1 MHFRRAATIIST
13 LVLAWASWLP
23 GFSQSNESAYTLLQL
38 DNRYGLSNSAV
49 NCLLQDSDGML
60 WIGTWDGLNRY
71 DGQEFHVF
79 NFGGSDAR
87 QGLISNIVRGLLED
101 RDHRIWISTVEGIS
115 RYDKLTGTFKHYFYG
130 TGRGQGI
137 GENGF
142 GLIADTNGRLF
153 ARTPTETV
161 MRYDARRDTFVSCK
175 LPELTGTL
183 SDLSI
188 DAVNRFWVRTEAG
201 EIAAYTLN
209 EDGFHLAHR
218 LPAAETSVSRLHLAN
233 GFLFLSDPKG
243 MLYRVDPGTFE
254 LEQVADLGSAV
265 SAITW
270 YGSRYY
276 VALATQG
283 LRTFDVSFAP
293 QPPAAGLQPLQG
305 MKIRGWAANGP
316 EQLLWVATDGNGF
329 VRVSQYNT
337 PFRTLSSSD
346 AFSRPPVR
354 AFAEISGDLWVG
366 TKGGGISILSDFA
379 PQNADN
385 VAWDNRLTGKL
396 ANQDVFTIVQGIQ
409 SDLVYIG
416 TDGSGLSIYDPRRK
430 RLANWTQ
437 LDGHADFPAF
447 GSVYAILEDP
457 DGTLWVGTSGYGL
470 LHLRV
475 VRSYHGDLHVE
486 FIEQYRYKTPNQG
499 LANDIVYSL
508 CFGRNDQLWV
518 ACRYGGLSLL
528 DKKSGH
534 IINFKAFT
542 YEGSLSNNDVLSLY
556 RDTHDRLWVGTSYGL
571 NWLSLTDI
579 TRGEPV
585 FQRITAAEGLPNNT
599 IHAIT
604 ADGFGHIWVSTNRG
618 LARIDPSSGQVV
630 QFQENDGL
638 HRAEFSD
645 GAVWKDPAGFL
656 YFGGIYGFS
665 YFHPQQIPQDTLL
678 PNAIIRSLQLGNRGL
693 NEGQYWV
700 LRPRKGM
707 EQQVT
712 LSRKDNYFSATV
724 HALSYLYADRCQFAW
739 MLEGHDKTW
748 QYDRSDGHI
757 SYSNIPPG
765 TYRLLIKWS
774 NGSGMWTEA
783 TPVMDVQ
790 VNPYWWQTW
799 PVTLSALLTLA
810 GVAYWWYIGRK
821 NKLKIQHRLQLE
833 RTLREKDEALHESQ
847 LSFFTNIAHELQT
860 PLTLLVGVAEQIENL
875 QGDPTPPRS
884 ARSQPLVALLKQQT
898 SRLTYLVHQL
908 LEFRKAQAGHLTAE
922 YQLQDVSALLSKLC
936 EVFKP
941 LSVRQQ
947 NTYELHIPDG
957 MQFAVDS
964 DKLEKIVFNLLSN
977 AFKHGGMFQ
986 HVTFTARTDVSLS
999 TLLLQV
1005 SNSGCRLAPEESE
1018 RIFEQFQ
1025 SRRSGVSGTYST
1037 GIGLA
1042 FTRELVGVLG
1052 GRIHASIEE
1061 GWIIFDVAL
1070 PIPAE
1075 GRPFHPAEINTSIAP
1090 IYTEMATPA
1099 THSLDSAAYN
1109 KVALLEK
1116 LTEAHKKSVL
1126 VVEDEQ
1132 EIRFL
1137 IREVL
1142 KTHYIVYEASD
1153 GIEAIGVLQQ
1163 HPPDLIISDVMM
1175 PGMDGL
1181 TLCDKV
1187 KNTPATC
1194 HIPFIILSAKGTLEQ
1209 RNEGYQVGADA
1220 YIAKPFHASHLLI
1233 RVKNL
1238 FEQQARLHKRFLQAD
1253 SIEGVIHTGNP
1264 EEERFLEPLVAQIM
1278 KHLEDPEL
1286 NATVLEE
1293 ALSMSRM
1300 QLYRKLKIISGMTP
1314 AEFIRHIRLKQ
1325 ATHLLATTTLTIN
1338 EIFYQTGFNNQ
1349 SYFFREFK
1357 KHYGCS
1363 PNEYRFRTQI
1373 NT

>member
-1 MHFRRAATIIST
+1 MHIRWVVTI
-13 LVLAWASWLP
+13 LFAFVLALAGWSP
-23 GFSQSNESAYTLLQL
+23 GFSQPNEPAYSLLQL

-79 NFGGSDAR
+79 NFGGSDAKR
-87 QGLISNIVRGLLED
+87 GLISNIIRGLLED
-101 RDHRIWISTVEGIS
+101 RDHRIWISTVEGLS
-115 RYDKLTGTFKHYFYG
+115 RYDKLTGTFRHYFYG
-130 TGRGQGI
+130 ASRKQGI

-142 GLIADTNGRLF
+142 GLIADTAGRLY
-153 ARTPTETV
+153 ARTPTAPLV
-161 MRYDARRDTFVSCK
+161 RYDAGRDTFVSCS
-175 LPELTGTL
+175 LPGISGAI
-183 SDLSI
+183 SDFCI
-188 DAVNRFWVRTEAG
+188 DATNRLWVRTDDG
-201 EIAAYTLN
+201 KILAYLPTR
-209 EDGFHLAHR
+209 DGFRLAHR
-218 LPAAETSVSRLHLAN
+218 LRPTELGLHLAN

-243 MLYRVDPGTFE
+243 LLYRVNTGTFQ
-254 LEQVADLGSAV
+254 LEQIADLGSAI
-265 SAITW
+265 SSITW
-270 YGSRYY
+270 YGGRYY
-276 VALATQG
+276 VALAPQG
-283 LRTFDVSFAP
+283 MCTFDASFAL
-293 QPPAAGLQPLQG
+293 QPPPAGLQPLQG
-305 MKIRGWAANGP
+305 MKIRGWAANGA
-316 EQLLWVATDGNGF
+316 ERLLWVATDGNGF

-337 PFRTLSSSD
+337 PFRTLSPSNAS
-346 AFSRPPVR
+346 SRPPVR
-354 AFAEISGDLWVG
+354 AFAEVKGDLWIG
-366 TKGGGISILSDFA
+366 TKGGGVSILSDFV
-379 PQNADN
+379 PQHTDEAT
-385 VAWDNRLTGKL
+385 WDNRLTEEL
-396 ANQDVFTIVQGIQ
+396 ANRDVFAILQGTQ

-416 TDGSGLSIYDPRRK
+416 TDGSGLSIYDQRRK

-437 LDGHADFPAF
+437 LDGHADFPTF
-447 GSVYAILEDP
+447 GSVYAILEDT
-457 DGTLWVGTSGYGL
+457 DGTVWVGTSGYGL

-475 VRSYHGDLHVE
+475 VRAHHGDLRVE
-486 FIEQYRYKTPNQG
+486 FIEQYRYQTPNQG

-508 CFGRNDQLWV
+508 CFGRNDQLWI

-528 DKKSGH
+528 NKTSGH
-534 IINFKAFT
+534 ISNFKAFT
-542 YEGSLSNNDVLSLY
+542 YDGSLSNNDVLSLY
-556 RDTHDRLWVGTSYGL
+556 RDIHDRLWVGTSYGL
-571 NWLSLTDI
+571 NWLSLTDV
-579 TRGEPV
+579 THGEPV

-604 ADGFGHIWVSTNRG
+604 ADGSGHIWVSTNRG
-618 LARIDPSSGQVV
+618 LARIDPISGQVV
-630 QFQENDGL
+630 QFQETDGL
-638 HRAEFSD
+638 HGAEFSD
-645 GAVWKDPAGFL
+645 GAVWKDPLGFL

-678 PNAIIRSLQLGNRGL
+678 PNAIVRRLQLGSQGL
-693 NEGQYWV
+693 AEGQYLV
-700 LRPRKGM
+700 LHPKKGL
-707 EQQVT
+707 EQRFT
-712 LSRKDNYFSATV
+712 LARKDNYFSAAI

-748 QYDRSDGHI
+748 QYDRSNGHI
-757 SYSNIPPG
+757 TYSNVPPG

-790 VNPYWWQTW
+790 INPYWWQTW
-799 PVTLSALLTLA
+799 PVMLSVLFTLVS
-810 GVAYWWYIGRK
+810 VAYWWYINRK

-833 RTLREKDEALHESQ
+833 RTLREKDEALHENQ
-847 LSFFTNIAHELQT
+847 LTFFTHIAHELQT
-860 PLTLLVGVAEQIENL
+860 PLTLLVGVSEQMESV
-875 QGDPTPPRS
+875 QGDPPTRS
-884 ARSQPLVALLKQQT
+884 TKTQPLVALLKQQT
-898 SRLTYLVHQL
+898 SRLTYLVQQL
-908 LEFRKAQAGHLTAE
+908 LEFRKAQAGHLSAD
-922 YQLQDVSALLSKLC
+922 YQILDVSALLSSLC
-936 EVFKP
+936 EVFRP

-947 NTYELHIPDG
+947 NTYELHIPDP
-957 MQFAVDS
+957 MRFAMDN

-977 AFKHGGMFQ
+977 AFKHGGMFE
-986 HVTFTARTDVSLS
+986 HVTFIARLDSRLS
-999 TLLLQV
+999 NLRLQV
-1005 SNSGCRLAPEESE
+1005 SNSGCRLAPDENE

-1025 SRRSGVSGTYST
+1025 SSRSGASGTYST

-1052 GRIHASIEE
+1052 GSIHATIEE
-1061 GWIIFDVAL
+1061 GWITFDVIL

-1075 GRPFHPAEINTSIAP
+1075 GQPFHPVESNATLAP
-1090 IYTEMATPA
+1090 IYTEMAMPA

-1126 VVEDEQ
+1126 VAEDEQ
-1132 EIRFL
+1132 DIRFL

-1142 KTHYIVYEASD
+1142 KAHYIVYEAAD

-1194 HIPFIILSAKGTLEQ
+1194 HIPFIILSAKGTVEQ

-1238 FEQQARLHKRFLQAD
+1238 FEQQARLHKRFRQAD
-1253 SIEGVIHTGNP
+1253 SIERVIHIGNP

-1286 NATVLEE
+1286 NASVLEA
-1293 ALSMSRM
+1293 ALSMSKM
-1300 QLYRKLKIISGMTP
+1300 QLYRKLKTISGMTP
-1314 AEFIRHIRLKQ
+1314 SEFIRHIRLKQ
-1325 ATHLLATTTLTIN
+1325 ATQLLATTTLTVN

-1363 PNEYRFRTQI
+1363 PNEYRSRMQI

>member
-1 MHFRRAATIIST
+1 MTI
-13 LVLAWASWLP
+13 LAVVLALASWLP
-23 GFSQSNESAYTLLQL
+23 GFSQPNDPAYTLLQL

-49 NCLLQDSDGML
+49 NCLLQDSDGIL

-79 NFGGSDAR
+79 NFGSSDNGR
-87 QGLISNIVRGLLED
+87 GLISNVVRALLED
-101 RDHRIWISTVEGIS
+101 HNHHLWISTVEGIS
-115 RYDKLTGTFKHYFYG
+115 RYDKTTGTFKHYFYG
-130 TGRGQGI
+130 ASRKQGV

-142 GLIADTNGRLF
+142 GLVADTAGHLL
-153 ARTPTETV
+153 ARTPSEAL
-161 MRYDARRDTFVSCK
+161 MRYDAGRDTFVSSP
-175 LPELTGTL
+175 LPGLSGTL
-183 SDLSI
+183 SDFCV
-188 DAVNRFWVRTEAG
+188 DAANRLWGRTEEG
-201 EIAAYTLN
+201 EIVAYVPTG
-209 EDGFHLAHR
+209 EGFRLAYR
-218 LPAAETSVSRLHLAN
+218 LPPTEIPISGLHLAN
-233 GFLFLSDPKG
+233 GSLFLSGPTG
-243 MLYRVDPGTFE
+243 SLYRVDPGTFE
-254 LEQVADLGSAV
+254 LEQVADLGSAI

-270 YGSRYY
+270 YGGRYY
-276 VALATQG
+276 VALAAQG
-283 LRTFDVSFAP
+283 LYTFDASFAS

-305 MKIRGWAANGP
+305 MKIRGWATSGQEP
-316 EQLLWVATDGNGF
+316 LLWVATDGNGF
-329 VRVSQYNT
+329 VRISRYNT
-337 PFRTLSSSD
+337 PFRTLSPPNAS
-346 AFSRPPVR
+346 SRPPVR
-354 AFAEISGDLWVG
+354 AFAEVGGTLWIG
-366 TKGGGISILSDFA
+366 TKGGGISILSDFV
-379 PQNADN
+379 PQKSEAT
-385 VAWDNRLTGKL
+385 WDNRLTEEL
-396 ANQDVFTIVQGIQ
+396 ANRDVFSIVQGMQ

-416 TDGSGLSIYDPRRK
+416 TDGTGLSIYDQRRK

-437 LDGHADFPAF
+437 LDGHTDFPTF

-475 VRSYHGDLHVE
+475 VRSQRGDLRVE
-486 FIEQYRYKTPNQG
+486 FIKQYRYETPTQG

-528 DKKSGH
+528 DKTNGH
-534 IINFKAFT
+534 ITNFKAFT

-571 NWLSLTDI
+571 NWLSLTDV
-579 TRGEPV
+579 TRGDPV
-585 FQRITAAEGLPNNT
+585 FQHITAAEGLPNNT

-618 LARIDPSSGQVV
+618 LARIDPANGQIV

-645 GAVWKDPAGFL
+645 GAVWKDPLGFL

-678 PNAIIRSLQLGNRGL
+678 PNAIVRSLQLGNQRL
-693 NEGQYWV
+693 AEGQYLV
-700 LRPRKGM
+700 LRPQEGLK
-707 EQQVT
+707 QQFA
-712 LSRKDNYFSATV
+712 LSRKDNYFSAEV

-774 NGSGMWTEA
+774 NGSGIWTEA
-783 TPVMDVQ
+783 TPVMDVRI
-790 VNPYWWQTW
+790 NPYWWQTW
-799 PVTLSALLTLA
+799 PVMLSALLTLA

-833 RTLREKDEALHESQ
+833 QTLREKDEALHENQ
-847 LSFFTNIAHELQT
+847 LTFFTHIAHELQT
-860 PLTLLVGVAEQIENL
+860 PLTLLVGVSEQMEGL
-875 QGDPTPPRS
+875 QGDPSPR
-884 ARSQPLVALLKQQT
+884 ATKSQPLVALLKQQT

-908 LEFRKAQAGHLTAE
+908 LEFRKAQAGHLAAD
-922 YQLQDVSALLSKLC
+922 YHIQDVSALLSRLC
-936 EVFKP
+936 EVFRP
-941 LSVRQQ
+941 LSVRQE

-957 MQFAVDS
+957 MQFAVDN

-977 AFKHGGMFQ
+977 AFKHGGMFE
-986 HVTFTARTDVSLS
+986 HVTCMVRPDAHLPQ
-999 TLLLQV
+999 LHLQV
-1005 SNSGCRLAPEESE
+1005 SNSGCRLAPDENE

-1025 SRRSGVSGTYST
+1025 SGRSGTSGTYST

-1052 GRIHASIEE
+1052 GSIHATIEE
-1061 GWIIFDVAL
+1061 GWITFDVVL

-1075 GRPFHPAEINTSIAP
+1075 GRPLHPIEINATIAP
-1090 IYTEMATPA
+1090 IYTEMVTPA

-1126 VVEDEQ
+1126 VVEDERD
-1132 EIRFL
+1132 IRFL

-1142 KTHYIVYEASD
+1142 KAYYIVYEASD
-1153 GIEAIGVLQQ
+1153 GVEAIGVLQQ

-1187 KNTPATC
+1187 KNAPATC

-1209 RNEGYQVGADA
+1209 RNEGYELGADA

-1238 FEQQARLHKRFLQAD
+1238 FEQRTRLHKQFRQAD

-1293 ALSMSRM
+1293 ALSMSKM

-1314 AEFIRHIRLKQ
+1314 SEFIRHIRLKQ
-1325 ATHLLATTTLTIN
+1325 ATHLLATTSLTVN

-1357 KHYGCS
+1357 KQYGCS
-1363 PNEYRFRTQI
+1363 PNEYRSRMQI